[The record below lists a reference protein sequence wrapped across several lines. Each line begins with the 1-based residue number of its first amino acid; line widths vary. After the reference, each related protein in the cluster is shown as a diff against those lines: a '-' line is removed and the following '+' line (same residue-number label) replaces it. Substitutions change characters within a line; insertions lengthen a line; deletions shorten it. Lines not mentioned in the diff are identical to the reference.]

1 MRISDWSS
9 DVCSSDLFALS
20 LDLVLGS
27 AGIVSLGHAA
37 FFGVGAYTAGLVAAS
52 GWGEPLS
59 GLLAAGAAAPRAGLA
74 SSLLVLRGTHLTR
87 LMVTLGLAMML
98 MELATRMAWPTSGAD
113 GTGGGV

>member
-20 LDLVLGS
+20 LDLVLGY

-59 GLLAAGAAAPRAGLA
+59 GLLAAGAAATLAGFA
-74 SSLLVLRGTHLTR
+74 SSLLVLRGTDLTR
-87 LMVTLGLAMML
+87 LMVTPGIAMML
-98 MELATRMAWPTSGAD
+98 LEQIGRAH
-113 GTGGGV
+113 V